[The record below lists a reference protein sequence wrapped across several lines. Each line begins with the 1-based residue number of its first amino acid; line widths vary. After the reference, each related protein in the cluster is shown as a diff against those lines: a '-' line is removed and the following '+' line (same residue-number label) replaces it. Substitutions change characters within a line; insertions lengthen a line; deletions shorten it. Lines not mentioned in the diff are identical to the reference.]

1 MFGKERAVV
10 AFEGKIENVLGPTAS
25 YQGRLKTQGNVRVDG
40 YFDGAIE
47 TSGNVI
53 IGEAAKVTADIVA
66 NNVQVWGLVKG
77 SISAVG
83 RLEILPSGRVWG
95 EIRVASLLIDEG
107 GVFRGKSLMAGE
119 EPEPF
124 LLEGPQEATIEVQGE
139 SGENETVS
147 QQ

>member
-1 MFGKERAVV
+1 LFGRERPVV

-25 YQGRLKTQGNVRVDG
+25 VQGRLKTQGNVRVDG

-47 TSGNVI
+47 TPGNVI
-53 IGEAAKVTADIVA
+53 IGESAKVTADIVA

-77 SISAVG
+77 SISAAG

-124 LLEGPQEATIEVQGE
+124 LLAGPQETTQQTEGE
-139 SGENETVS
+139 SNEGEPDA
-147 QQ
+147 

>member
-1 MFGKERAVV
+1 MFGKERSVV

-25 YQGRLKTQGNVRVDG
+25 FQGRLKTQGNVRVDG
-40 YFDGAIE
+40 YYDGCIE
-47 TSGNVI
+47 TTGNVV
-53 IGEAAKVTADIVA
+53 IGQAAKVTADIIA
-66 NNVQVWGLVKG
+66 SNVQVWGLVKG
-77 SISAVG
+77 SISAAG

-124 LLEGPQEATIEVQGE
+124 LLEGPQDTTVGTEGEVEDVMLAPQK
-139 SGENETVS
+139 
-147 QQ
+147 